1 VLQLIKAIINIT
13 ERRNCPFWKKGRK
26 VECTARVLVI
36 LVKHET
42 LMVTGSL
49 DLSMAC
55 QAFATEVEAPATE
68 REYREGVAPDKG
80 KGVPIYVMMPGF
92 STV

>member
-1 VLQLIKAIINIT
+1 
-13 ERRNCPFWKKGRK
+13 
-26 VECTARVLVI
+26 
-36 LVKHET
+36 
-42 LMVTGSL
+42 
-49 DLSMAC
+49 MAC

-68 REYREGVAPDKG
+68 REYREGVASDKG